1 MSFRRYRN
9 KSIPRAAS
17 NATPPIDPTMAG
29 TNGTTLD
36 GLDDGVDVVD
46 EVGKMVLGPPGPGV
60 NVTDV

>member
-1 MSFRRYRN
+1 
-9 KSIPRAAS
+9 
-17 NATPPIDPTMAG
+17 MAG

-46 EVGKMVLGPPGPGV
+46 EVGKTVLGPPGPGV

>member
-1 MSFRRYRN
+1 
-9 KSIPRAAS
+9 
-17 NATPPIDPTMAG
+17 MAG